1 MADVP
6 THQGI
11 TMSKRDELA
20 EIFSDEQKVEELR
33 KKLTRLF
40 TGVSDFA
47 EQEMMGWTAEE
58 LIAMQEYFADVLLYD
73 FARNIEKTLEGAHGN
88 YTVH

>member
-1 MADVP
+1 
-6 THQGI
+6 
-11 TMSKRDELA
+11 MSKRDELV

-40 TGVSDFA
+40 TGVSDYA
-47 EQEMMGWTAEE
+47 EKEMMGWTVEE

-73 FARNIEKTLEGAHGN
+73 FSRNIENTLEGAHGN
-88 YTVH
+88 NTVH